1 MSALLQDED
10 WNVERKADNSP
21 LTRADQEANA
31 VICAG
36 LARIGRDG
44 SKSRTEDLTR
54 VYLRHRPAVRMP
66 TAAVPALPPCSA
78 AHPHRL

>member
-1 MSALLQDED
+1 MQDED

-36 LARIGRDG
+36 LAALGTSAVKTTLCLSIDFQAL
-44 SKSRTEDLTR
+44 SKLTFQQLSSKNRSVDLTDPR
-54 VYLRHRPAVRMP
+54 KG
-66 TAAVPALPPCSA
+66 TKFE
-78 AHPHRL
+78 